1 MRLDPIASAYRRSYV
16 ARKLRLKRH
25 NRPLVYSGEG
35 MRLAVGMLRLRGTNR
50 EAKVVLPSKFNFQNR
65 KSRISMRDE
74 LTRIIPAEAKQLVEV
89 GRRQLRIAI
98 ARPPKT

>member
-1 MRLDPIASAYRRSYV
+1 
-16 ARKLRLKRH
+16 
-25 NRPLVYSGEG
+25 